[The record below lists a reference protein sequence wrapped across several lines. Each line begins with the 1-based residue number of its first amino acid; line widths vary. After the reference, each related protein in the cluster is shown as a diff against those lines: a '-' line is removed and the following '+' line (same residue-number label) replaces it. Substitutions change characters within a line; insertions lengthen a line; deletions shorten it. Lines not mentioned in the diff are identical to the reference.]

1 MKKVLITGANG
12 LLGQSL
18 LREFSQRFTLLA
30 TARNARLNYPINN
43 LRCQPLD
50 ISRWGECRDIIDEFK
65 PDVIVNAAAFTNV
78 DACEAQ
84 KEQCWRANVK
94 GVENLARAARKN
106 MALLVHISTDYVF
119 DGQKGPYS
127 ETAHPDPL
135 GYYGKT
141 KLASE
146 NAVRM
151 TGIPYAIVRTNVVYG
166 TGVNVKNNFFLWVYQ
181 SLNAGK
187 SINIVT
193 DQYNNPTLADDLA
206 MGIRLLIEQSKYG
219 IYNIAGPEYV
229 NRYEFALKIAEVFGF
244 STAEIHPITSDALQQ
259 KAPRPMRGGLIVD
272 KAKKE
277 LGYSPKSIVN
287 ALKFLKIRLEK
298 ETPGTA

>member
-1 MKKVLITGANG
+1 MKKILITGANG
-12 LLGQSL
+12 LLGQSV
-18 LREFSQRFTLLA
+18 LRAFDKRFELLA
-30 TARNARLNYPINN
+30 TARNATLNVAIKH
-43 LRCQPLD
+43 LRYHPLD
-50 ISRWGECRDIIDEFK
+50 IVHWGKCREIVNEFK

-78 DACEAQ
+78 DGCESQ

-127 ETAHPDPL
+127 EKQRPNPI
-135 GYYGKT
+135 GYYGKA

-146 NAVRM
+146 NVVRM

-166 TGVNVKNNFFLWVYQ
+166 AGVNVKNNFFLWVYQ
-181 SLNAGK
+181 NLNAGK

-193 DQYNNPTLADDLA
+193 DQYNNPTFANDLA

-219 IYNIAGPEYV
+219 IFNIAGPEYL
-229 NRYEFALKIAEVFGF
+229 NRYEFALKIAAVFGF
-244 STAEIHPITSDALQQ
+244 PATNINPITYDVLQQ
-259 KAPRPMRGGLIVD
+259 KAPRPMRGGLRID

-277 LGYSPKSIVN
+277 FGYTPRSIVE
-287 ALKFLKIRLEK
+287 ALTSLKIRLEK
-298 ETPGTA
+298 ETPGTV